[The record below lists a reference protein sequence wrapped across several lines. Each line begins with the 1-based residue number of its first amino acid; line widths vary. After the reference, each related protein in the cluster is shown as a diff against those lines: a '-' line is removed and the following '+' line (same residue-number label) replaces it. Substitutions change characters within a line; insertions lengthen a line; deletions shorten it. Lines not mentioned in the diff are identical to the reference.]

1 MLAFGAGDVSS
12 NLTGATIYHFRSSKM
27 SVRCHIEI
35 ETKSAE
41 QAEAMVRSI
50 ELDNGPYAVTRSE
63 GRSIIVDADAK
74 SMSSMLHTLDD
85 LLACLRVAE
94 GATDLK

>member
-1 MLAFGAGDVSS
+1 
-12 NLTGATIYHFRSSKM
+12 M

-35 ETKSAE
+35 ETKGAA

-50 ELDNGPYAVTRSE
+50 ELDNGPYAVTRVE
-63 GRSIIVDADAK
+63 GSSIIVDAEAK